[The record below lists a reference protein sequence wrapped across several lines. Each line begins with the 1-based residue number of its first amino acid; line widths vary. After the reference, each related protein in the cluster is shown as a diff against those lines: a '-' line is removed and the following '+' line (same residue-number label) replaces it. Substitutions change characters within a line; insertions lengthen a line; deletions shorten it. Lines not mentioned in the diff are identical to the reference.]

1 MIWIHTQD
9 ERQEEK
15 KSTLFFCTWCCLNKI
30 IINKR
35 NDFFLL
41 LHLIIRDPSSRRCPL
56 SQLSLVYSRS
66 KRDTL
71 RCTLQDVVSVALSLC
86 PRGPLQYHYLSNATH
101 NQPGAII
108 NHRINNRATK
118 TEKARSK
125 KYIYLRR
132 VLIGFT
138 WCRSSIL
145 IRPNLTQPDD
155 ERGRFS
161 TQQRGDNNSIQQRDV
176 LGASCWASVSCFA
189 VHCRCCFIPIVLL
202 RGESIPE
209 LSAATI
215 FSSSSSVSFG
225 T

>member
-1 MIWIHTQD
+1 MFNFLYFYLTWHASILYKFKAQEMIWIHRQD

-71 RCTLQDVVSVALSLC
+71 RCTLQDVASVALSLC

-118 TEKARSK
+118 TEKVRSK

-132 VLIGFT
+132 VLIGYT

-145 IRPNLTQPDD
+145 IRPKLN
-155 ERGRFS
+155 S
-161 TQQRGDNNSIQQRDV
+161 TRR
-176 LGASCWASVSCFA
+176 
-189 VHCRCCFIPIVLL
+189 R
-202 RGESIPE
+202 
-209 LSAATI
+209 T
-215 FSSSSSVSFG
+215 G
-225 T
+225 TL